1 MEGNPD
7 KQKPDQQV
15 SSHCS
20 STLRYKYRLWTKP
33 AHFQGQTHLLLP
45 SEATL
50 KESGNVLGPI
60 LVCKALTTIL

>member
-1 MEGNPD
+1 MEENPD
-7 KQKPDQQV
+7 KQKQDQQV

-20 STLRYKYRLWTKP
+20 STLRYKYRPWTKP
-33 AHFQGQTHLLLP
+33 AHFQGQTEVFLP

-60 LVCKALTTIL
+60 LVCKAVTIL